1 MFARLIRKGSFDSE
15 PTRRAGADHSRS
27 WERLIVLANRAP
39 LTYEPDANGRMAV
52 KRSGGGLVT
61 AIEPLMKRYGG
72 IWVAHG
78 DGNIDGAHV
87 ADSGE
92 LSVPPSSLHYRVR
105 RVPLPYNEYR
115 GYYYG
120 FANEGLW
127 PLCHALNV
135 RPRFRPSDF
144 RMYTT
149 ANSRFVDAVAAEA
162 AASVPLVLV
171 QDYHFALAPR
181 LLRLRLPRSTI
192 VSFWHIPWPTAREF
206 SACPWARDLVLG
218 LLPSDIIGV
227 QTPDDCANL
236 LDTVESTIDAE
247 IDRRRHL
254 VRWRGHTTHVRA
266 YPVGVEWA
274 NDTVRA
280 TESASECR
288 ERVLRDFHLPA
299 GTRLCVGVDRLD
311 YTKGINDKLLVVE
324 RLLETT
330 PALRGRFVFI
340 QIAEPSRDCLPAY
353 QSARAQIRETRNR
366 VNARFATPGWV
377 PIVLLETHHGP
388 SDVYRL
394 YRAADVCYV
403 GSLRDGM
410 NLVAKEFVCAREDH
424 RGVLV
429 LSQFAGAARQ
439 LRSALIVNPYAIEQT
454 ARVLADALNMSDADQ
469 AARMRELRANV
480 TAYDAQWWAQQL
492 IDDASRVSR
501 TSKVAGRER
510 RMRDT
515 GGILSGR
522 LAIAPT
528 AASSGRGL

>member
-1 MFARLIRKGSFDSE
+1 MFAPPIRNGFFDGE
-15 PTRRAGADHSRS
+15 PTRAAGAETSRP
-27 WERLIVLANRAP
+27 WDRLIVVANRAP
-39 LTYEPDANGRMAV
+39 LSYEPDANGRMAI

-78 DGNIDGAHV
+78 NGTIDAAHV
-87 ADSGE
+87 ADSGG
-92 LSVPPSSLHYRVR
+92 LSVPPSSPHYRVR
-105 RVPLPYNEYR
+105 RVPLPSDEYR

-144 RMYTT
+144 QMYAA
-149 ANSRFVDAVAAEA
+149 ANSRFVAAVAAEA
-162 AASVPLVLV
+162 AGSVPLVLV

-181 LLRLRLPRSTI
+181 LLRRRLPGSTI

-206 SACPWARDLVLG
+206 SACPWARELVLG

-227 QTPDDCANL
+227 QTRDDCINV

-247 IDRRRHL
+247 IDRRRDL
-254 VRWRGHTTHVRA
+254 IRWRGHTTHIRA
-266 YPVGVEWA
+266 YPVGVEWGNA
-274 NDTVRA
+274 TVSA
-280 TESASECR
+280 TESAGECR
-288 ERVLRDFHLPA
+288 ARVLRDFRLPSDV
-299 GTRLCVGVDRLD
+299 RLCVGVDRLD
-311 YTKGINDKLLVVE
+311 YTKGINDKFLAVE
-324 RLLETT
+324 RLLESD

-353 QSARAQIRETRNR
+353 QNARAQIRDTCNR
-366 VNARFATPGWV
+366 VNARFTGPGWE
-377 PIVLLETHHGP
+377 PIVLLETHQGP
-388 SDVYRL
+388 LDVYRL

-429 LSQFAGAARQ
+429 LSHFAGAARQ
-439 LRSALIVNPYAIEQT
+439 LRSALIFNPYAVEHT
-454 ARVLADALNMSDADQ
+454 ARVLADALNMSETEQ
-469 AARMRELRANV
+469 EERMRELRANV
-480 TAYDAQWWAQQL
+480 ATYDAHWWAQQL
-492 IDDASRVSR
+492 INDASVVSR
-501 TSKVAGRER
+501 SNRNPR
-510 RMRDT
+510 RAFRMWGHRRYRGT
-515 GGILSGR
+515 R
-522 LAIAPT
+522 
-528 AASSGRGL
+528 SSPLRAVG